1 MRYLEKRIRQVI
13 LRVYDH
19 MEKTGRQDSF
29 ARFPY
34 LETFVQSGNVRGTG
48 SGAERRRS
56 EHELFRQEERSEH
69 EPPAEWEPSKEEAR
83 YEAFLYK
90 LSGGKEDAVLK
101 TAVDL
106 ALAATLMTE
115 FAAYL
120 NYYTGNRATLQLA
133 FEICGELCPD
143 YAEVR
148 KNWERLR
155 CAFCVEKK
163 NPIGYANIEADHEL
177 IFYLAGDPAWN
188 GVWEEETERFC
199 HESSLHPMYI
209 REELAGQGADLL
221 GEGNVILHIC
231 GRGGK
236 RFLVKHIAKRM
247 GNDVLFVQADQICG
261 DGEDEEYRRMR
272 ILRRAFLHDCMVCIR
287 KEEQGASEQEH
298 GASKQEETA
307 EELLR
312 AARAFLEAGITVIL
326 CTEDALEF
334 SAANGK
340 ERIAE
345 FSAANGKERIA
356 ELSAANDRDDIMAR
370 PSAAAGADRIEL
382 LRVRIVRIEL
392 TPLSREQRMRV
403 WSGFAEQYGMEE
415 DIEQCSV
422 LYRLNAVEIARAVG
436 EWESGRSGKVPVLHE
451 DEGMDAGNGGD
462 RPPDNCAASLT
473 DICCRILCAEETQKL
488 GTVIRP
494 SVELSNLIVSG
505 QMKRRLEEICCGALQ
520 RYRIYEEWGL
530 ARQYPYGRSVSL
542 LLAGPPGTGK
552 TMTAHGLAHE
562 IGMPLY
568 QVDLSHIMDK
578 YIGETEKHLEQVF
591 DFAAKTNMVLFFDE
605 ADALFAKRG
614 EVTEGKD
621 RYANME
627 VSYLLQK
634 MEQFDGV
641 VILATNFYQH
651 IDKAFLRRIKY
662 VLKYQEPDAAMRKRM
677 WESVLTPSLPRE
689 EIDTDYLA
697 EQFAFSGG
705 VIKNVIQN
713 ACICAVY
720 EKRPLR
726 MEHVLR
732 SVRMEYEK
740 MERNMTPGFWGE
752 YGYLMEQEQGQG
764 CP

>member
-1 MRYLEKRIRQVI
+1 MRYLEKRIRQAV
-13 LRVYDH
+13 LRVYDY

-34 LETFVQSGNVRGTG
+34 LETFVQSGNVLETE
-48 SGAERRRS
+48 SGAERKS
-56 EHELFRQEERSEH
+56 SKADLSAQETAFCEVQSRE
-69 EPPAEWEPSKEEAR
+69 EEAR

-90 LSGGKEDAVLK
+90 LSGKKEDAVLK
-101 TAVDL
+101 TVVDL
-106 ALAATLMTE
+106 ALAAALVTE

-120 NYYTGNRATLQLA
+120 NYYTGNRATIQLA
-133 FEICGELCPD
+133 FEICGEFCPD

-177 IFYLAGDPAWN
+177 IFYLAGDQTWN
-188 GVWEEETERFC
+188 GVWGWEAERFC

-209 REELAGQGADLL
+209 REETARRGAELL
-221 GEGNVILHIC
+221 GEGNAILHIC

-272 ILRRAFLHDCMVCIR
+272 MLRRAFLHDCMVCIR
-287 KEEQGASEQEH
+287 KEEQGAPEQEQ
-298 GASKQEETA
+298 GASKQEGTA

-312 AARAFLEAGITVIL
+312 AARTFWEAGITVIL

-334 SAANGK
+334 SAANDRDGIMAHPSVAAGTDRIGPLHV
-340 ERIAE
+340 RIA
-345 FSAANGKERIA
+345 
-356 ELSAANDRDDIMAR
+356 
-370 PSAAAGADRIEL
+370 
-382 LRVRIVRIEL
+382 RIEL

-403 WSGFAEQYGMEE
+403 WSGFAEQYRIEE

-422 LYRLNAVEIARAVG
+422 LYRLNAAEIARAVE
-436 EWESGRSGKVPVLHE
+436 EWESGRSGKVPVVQE
-451 DEGMDAGNGGD
+451 DGGMDAGNEAD
-462 RPPDNCAASLT
+462 RLPVNCAERLT
-473 DICCRILCAEETQKL
+473 DICCRMLCAGETQKL

-494 SVELSNLIVSG
+494 SVELSDLIVSE

-530 ARQYPYGRSVSL
+530 ARQYPYGRSLSL

-662 VLKYQEPDAAMRKRM
+662 VLNYREPDAAMRKRM

-720 EKRPLR
+720 ENRPLC

-732 SVRMEYEK
+732 SIRMEYEK

-752 YGYLMEQEQGQG
+752 YGYLMEQEQD
-764 CP
+764 